1 LANMRQT
8 IKLLASLTICYA
20 AAFFSVLFSGASRSD
35 WYASLAKPVFMPPDW
50 LFGPVWTLLYGMMAI
65 SLFLVWKRKLDRPG
79 GKAAC
84 VVFLAQLIVN
94 AIWSPVFF
102 GLKMPG
108 LALIV
113 IIILWLLIF
122 LTVALF
128 GKLSRLGAWLLV
140 PYLAWVTFA
149 TVLNGS
155 ILHLN

>member
-1 LANMRQT
+1 MKQT
-8 IKLLASLTICYA
+8 IKLLASLIMCYT
-20 AAFFSVLFSGASRSD
+20 AAFFGAFFGGVARSD

-65 SLFLVWKRKLDRPG
+65 SLFLVWRQGWYQPRVKL
-79 GKAAC
+79 AT
-84 VVFLAQLIVN
+84 VVFLAQLILN
-94 AIWSPVFF
+94 ALWSPVFF
-102 GLKMPG
+102 GLKMPW
-108 LALIV
+108 LAFVL

-122 LTVALF
+122 LTVAIF
-128 GKLSRLGAWLLV
+128 AKVSRLGAWLLV

>member
-1 LANMRQT
+1 MKQI
-8 IKLLASLTICYA
+8 IKLLASLTMCYA
-20 AAFFSVLFSGASRSD
+20 AAFFGAFFGSVARSD
-35 WYASLAKPVFMPPDW
+35 WYASLAKPEFMPPDW

-65 SLFLVWKRKLDRPG
+65 SLFLVWRQGLDRPRI
-79 GKAAC
+79 KTAF

-113 IIILWLLIF
+113 IIILWLLII

-128 GKLSRLGAWLLV
+128 AKLSRLGAWLLV
-140 PYLAWVTFA
+140 PYLVWVTFA
-149 TVLNGS
+149 TALNGS